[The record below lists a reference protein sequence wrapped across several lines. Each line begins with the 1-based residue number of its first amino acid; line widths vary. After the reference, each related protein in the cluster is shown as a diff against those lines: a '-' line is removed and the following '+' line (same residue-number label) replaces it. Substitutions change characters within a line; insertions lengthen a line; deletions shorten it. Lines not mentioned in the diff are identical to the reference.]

1 MNEINYTFRHDD
13 FNLTQAYYYTLV
25 LQVSGKDFTYAVF
38 YEDRLM
44 ALAPN
49 CDLKE
54 LADPTVMADE
64 IFANFKDIVVG
75 VDANAFTLVPVEL
88 YQQERVT
95 EYARFLDI
103 EANERIFAQQLD
115 AQNMIVYKTSAQIAA
130 AIEKFD
136 YSRCVYAAKGWI
148 AAIADKLASDKAI
161 YINIENGQ
169 AEMLHFN
176 SGKVKLYNKFE
187 FSTADDL
194 AYAVSLVFR
203 ETGIAQ
209 KDVQLSLSG
218 GSTQMEEY
226 RSRLT
231 EFFPHTETNLL
242 KIAELPEELHSDQLL
257 KLSALLLC
265 VSSEA
270 R

>member
-1 MNEINYTFRHDD
+1 MSDINYSFQHID
-13 FNLTQAYYYTLV
+13 FSLFQAYYYTLV
-25 LQVSGKDFTYAVF
+25 LQVSSKSFTYAVF

-49 CDLKE
+49 CNLKE
-54 LADPTVMADE
+54 LAEPKDMADE
-64 IFANFKDIVVG
+64 LSASFKDIVVG
-75 VDANAFTLVPVEL
+75 IDADAFTLVPVEL

-95 EYARFLDI
+95 EYARFLDVKTD
-103 EANERIFAQQLD
+103 ERVFAQQLD
-115 AQNMIVYKTSAQIAA
+115 AENFIVYKTSDYVAA

-136 YSRCVYAAKGWI
+136 FNRSVYGGKGWI
-148 AAIADKLASDKAI
+148 NAIADKLASDKAI
-161 YINIENGQ
+161 YVNIEDNE
-169 AEMLHFN
+169 AEMMHFN
-176 SGKVKLYNKFE
+176 DGKIRLYNKFN
-187 FSTADDL
+187 FNTADDL
-194 AYAVSLVFR
+194 VYSVSLVFR
-203 ETGIAQ
+203 ETGLDQ

-218 GSTQMEEY
+218 TSAQMEEY

-231 EFFPHTETNLL
+231 DFFSHTETNTL
-242 KIAELPEELHSDQLL
+242 KIAELPTELNSDKIL